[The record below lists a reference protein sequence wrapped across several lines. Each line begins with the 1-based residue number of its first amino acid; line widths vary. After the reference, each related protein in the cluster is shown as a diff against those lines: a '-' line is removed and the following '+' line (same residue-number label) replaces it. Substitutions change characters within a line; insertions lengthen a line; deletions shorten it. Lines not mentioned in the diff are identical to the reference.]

1 MASSLGHAPP
11 ILTFMDVSSA
21 MSAAL
26 SPDLAS
32 SEVSIR
38 VAKKALDATKAEGQ
52 AAISLLESA
61 VQFQK
66 QERSYATGPGGN
78 LDVMA

>member
-1 MASSLGHAPP
+1 MDIASA
-11 ILTFMDVSSA
+11 I
-21 MSAAL
+21 SAATA
-26 SPDLAS
+26 PGQTAC
-32 SEVSIR
+32 EVSLR
-38 VAKKALDATKAEGQ
+38 VARKALDASKAEGQ

-61 VQFQK
+61 VEFQK

>member
-1 MASSLGHAPP
+1 MDPASA
-11 ILTFMDVSSA
+11 V
-21 MSAAL
+21 SAAL
-26 SPDLAS
+26 APNQMA

-38 VAKKALDATKAEGQ
+38 VAKKALDASKAEGE